1 MNYELF
7 GLCINGV
14 LTLITL
20 GIAITGLVQALAAK
34 ESNATAKTAAEFAEK
49 ALKTTERADILL
61 NGAQIN
67 LPMSNVFDGHSWVG
81 LQFKNFGRTR
91 ANRVKF
97 DCTLVFAGMPDQAAP
112 ELPEMVVA
120 SGDTPTVTFDRFIE
134 FMNLETFTKVVRMQ
148 ILLQFVATVSYDDV
162 FGNHHTSYAKG
173 TLKDPVRRLFSV
185 DETRAD

>member
-1 MNYELF
+1 MNYELL

-20 GIAITGLVQALAAK
+20 GIAVTGLVQALAAK

-49 ALKTTERADILL
+49 ALKTT
-61 NGAQIN
+61 
-67 LPMSNVFDGHSWVG
+67 DGHSWVG

-91 ANRVKF
+91 ANSVKF
-97 DCTLVFAGMPDQAAP
+97 DCTLVFPGMPDQAAP

-120 SGDTPTVTFDRFIE
+120 AGDTPTVSFDRFIQ

-148 ILLQFVATVSYDDV
+148 IPLHFIAKVSYDDV
-162 FGNHHTSYAKG
+162 FGNHHSSYAKG
-173 TLKDPVRRLFSV
+173 SLKDPVRRLFSV